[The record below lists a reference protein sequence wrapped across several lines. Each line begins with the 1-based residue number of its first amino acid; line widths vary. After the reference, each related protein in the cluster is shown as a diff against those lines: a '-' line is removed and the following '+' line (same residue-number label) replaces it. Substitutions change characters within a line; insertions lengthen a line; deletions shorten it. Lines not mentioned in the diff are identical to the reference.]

1 MCQATNATYTMESK
15 SELEKVIRHLEHE
28 RKALLRTSF
37 VLARKRDNITRY
49 LEILAVRP
57 AHGNAAKRRAQNMLG
72 PIKERSVDLF
82 VLCALATT
90 QQILGTVKWMRDEI
104 DAVLQW
110 WEKEEQPLA
119 SLRSIRRQFGSMVY
133 NTQVEH
139 GLLTRLS
146 ADIPDQSVEGAKDM
160 SSNSE
165 ITQNPSSV
173 TSALD
178 LENSP
183 KDLQTGYAAEQDRV
197 VIKAAWLIDALKEKE
212 DISLVVNRSK
222 ARDSSIELPE
232 DIKDTILK
240 RRMV

>member
-119 SLRSIRRQFGSMVY
+119 SLRSIRRQFG
-133 NTQVEH
+133 N
-139 GLLTRLS
+139 
-146 ADIPDQSVEGAKDM
+146 IPDQSVEGAKDM

>member
-1 MCQATNATYTMESK
+1 MESK

-37 VLARKRDNITRY
+37 VLARKRDNVTRY

-90 QQILGTVKWMRDEI
+90 QQMLGTVKWMRDEI

-119 SLRSIRRQFGSMVY
+119 SLRSIRRQLGNISD
-133 NTQVEH
+133 
-139 GLLTRLS
+139 L
-146 ADIPDQSVEGAKDM
+146 SVEGAKDT

-165 ITQNPSSV
+165 TPQNLPSV

-178 LENSP
+178 LEICP
-183 KDLQTGYAAEQDRV
+183 KDSQIDYADEQDRV
-197 VIKAAWLIDALKEKE
+197 VIKAAWLIDALKGKE
-212 DISLVVNRSK
+212 DISLVVNRSRT
-222 ARDSSIELPE
+222 RDSSIELPE
-232 DIKDTILK
+232 DIEDTIFQ
-240 RRMV
+240 RRGG

>member
-1 MCQATNATYTMESK
+1 MESK

-37 VLARKRDNITRY
+37 VLARKRDNVTRY

-90 QQILGTVKWMRDEI
+90 QQMLGTVKWMRDEI

-119 SLRSIRRQFGSMVY
+119 SLRSIRRQLGSMGY
-133 NTQVEH
+133 ANQVEH
-139 GLLTRLS
+139 DLLTRLS
-146 ADIPDQSVEGAKDM
+146 ADISDLSVEGAKDT

-165 ITQNPSSV
+165 TPQNLPSV

-178 LENSP
+178 LEICP
-183 KDLQTGYAAEQDRV
+183 KDSQIDYADEQDRV
-197 VIKAAWLIDALKEKE
+197 VIKAAWLIDALKGKE
-212 DISLVVNRSK
+212 DISLVVNRSRT
-222 ARDSSIELPE
+222 RDSSIELPE
-232 DIKDTILK
+232 DIEDTIFQ
-240 RRMV
+240 RRGG